1 MNERELKL
9 EFRLAAIEHMLAN
22 LYKMVYL
29 ISGATPQMIA
39 DSLDEFQ
46 KSVAAEQIPGLDAVQ
61 SDLVSA
67 ELELAYKHL
76 LDAIRETAGA
86 LKRPTS

>member
-1 MNERELKL
+1 MDEKTFKL

-29 ISGATPQMIA
+29 MSGATPQMIA
-39 DSLDEFQ
+39 ESLDKFQ
-46 KSVAAEQIPGLDAVQ
+46 QSVTAEQIPGLDPVQ

-67 ELELAYKHL
+67 ELELAYQHL
-76 LDAIRETAGA
+76 LDAIRETAGVVKKSA
-86 LKRPTS
+86 G